1 MNNNLNDVSAEKKID
16 DFLSMGDIEIKIL
29 FSSDNPVLLGKTFQ
43 SSIHQITKEKLHL
56 EVCRK
61 LVLDSVL
68 DMSVYLKNNGKNY
81 RLTGN
86 VRSCDP
92 SDKTDHY
99 KVAIVF
105 RERQDQ
111 PTDYREWNKGFRKNI
126 KSLLQ

>member
-1 MNNNLNDVSAEKKID
+1 MNNLINDVSAEKNID
-16 DFLSMGDIEIKIL
+16 DFLSMGDVEIKIL

-43 SSIHQITKEKLHL
+43 SSVHQITKEKLHL

-61 LVLDSVL
+61 LVLNSVI

-81 RLTGN
+81 CLTGN
-86 VRSCDP
+86 VRSCNP
-92 SDKTDHY
+92 SDKSNHY

-111 PTDYREWNKGFRKNI
+111 PSDYREWNKGFRKNFKNLI
-126 KSLLQ
+126 Q